1 MKRRRLISPTI
12 VFVLAQLAWFGLL
25 ALWIY
30 YYVRNYMIFIE
41 VGERISPQFVFATK
55 NIAILVGGILLL
67 MAIAVFLALI
77 YGRLNQQLKL
87 NKMYDTFIAN
97 VTHELKSPLAS
108 IQLYLETMEA
118 RDVPREK
125 QQEFIALM
133 LRDSQRLNALISS
146 ILEIAGL
153 EERKRV
159 FQPTYHDA
167 TTLFRELVAE
177 SIEQFNLSATAATLE
192 GTAPCYCKAD
202 RTAMKVVLN
211 NLFDNAIKYSSGPAS
226 IRVTLGLESSR
237 LIVRV
242 TDQGIG
248 ILEKD
253 QREIFKK
260 FRRMYSPDSP
270 TVKGTGLGL
279 YWVREIIRQHKGK
292 IGVYSAGQNQGTTF
306 TIELPI
312 TPEKDKARAL
322 ERLSRSKGKQNEE

>member
-1 MKRRRLISPTI
+1 MSPTI
-12 VFVLAQLAWFGLL
+12 VFILAQLAWFGLL

-67 MAIAVFLALI
+67 IAIALFLALI

-125 QQEFIALM
+125 QMEFIALM

-159 FQPTYHDA
+159 FQPTYHEA

-177 SIEQFNLSATAATLE
+177 SVEQFNLSATAATLE
-192 GTAPCYCKAD
+192 GTAPCSCKVD
-202 RTAMKVVLN
+202 RRAMKVVLN
-211 NLFDNAIKYSSGPAS
+211 NLFDNAIKYSAGPAR

-248 ILEKD
+248 IVEKD

-260 FRRMYSPDSP
+260 FKRMYSPDSP

-312 TPEKDKARAL
+312 ALEKDRAKALR
-322 ERLSRSKGKQNEE
+322 RLVRTKGKQHEE